1 MRNSDRSTCACSNDA
16 GTLGYVVGYAGQVSN
31 AQELQPN
38 QLCSAF
44 AFLGSE
50 KPSLKIETQLMT
62 TTRQQPTNPLKN
74 MIEIN
79 RVANTASE
87 KPMWSQNLSRA
98 PQIGAPLGFRGQ
110 HKYRETWGALPVIP
124 RYSCFPRLG
133 LLHCRHGLVYSH
145 GKRVS
150 FPSRLSCKPG
160 RNRIHRMRPNR
171 PIGEVYPAASRAVRQ

>member
-1 MRNSDRSTCACSNDA
+1 MGC
-16 GTLGYVVGYAGQVSN
+16 AGQVSN

-50 KPSLKIETQLMT
+50 KPSLKIETQLIT

-87 KPMWSQNLSRA
+87 KPMCEPEPFSSTSNRSPAGISR
-98 PQIGAPLGFRGQ
+98 P
-110 HKYRETWGALPVIP
+110 T
-124 RYSCFPRLG
+124 
-133 LLHCRHGLVYSH
+133 
-145 GKRVS
+145 
-150 FPSRLSCKPG
+150 
-160 RNRIHRMRPNR
+160 
-171 PIGEVYPAASRAVRQ
+171 